1 MRKKSIF
8 TLSLIV
14 ILTMLFALLPVAESD
29 IEPLDEKTFK
39 DLYNQFEDSSYPLYD
54 VSGSQNI
61 VGDRKSVV

>member
-1 MRKKSIF
+1 MKKSIF

-39 DLYNQFEDSSYPLYD
+39 DLYNQFEDSSYPL
-54 VSGSQNI
+54 
-61 VGDRKSVV
+61 